1 MNAPGRIEAAESGAA
16 AYRAQVRDATRLSHL
31 FAQAFARDPVFDW
44 LTRTG
49 EARPQAL
56 QNFFRWILERHT
68 LSHGES
74 WVAPGGQAAAAW
86 IPPYAQAAPRSLSE
100 DMRVVPAVLRLT
112 GFSRLFR
119 GAAMAAAMEYKPPS
133 ESYFYLAFLA
143 VAPRMQGRGL
153 GSSLLE
159 RTLARVDA
167 VRGNAYLENSNPRNL
182 RLYERAGFSLIRE
195 IRARK
200 DAPPIYAMWRPR
212 RS

>member
-1 MNAPGRIEAAESGAA
+1 M
-16 AYRAQVRDATRLSHL
+16 
-31 FAQAFARDPVFDW
+31 
-44 LTRTG
+44 
-49 EARPQAL
+49 
-56 QNFFRWILERHT
+56 
-68 LSHGES
+68 
-74 WVAPGGQAAAAW
+74 
-86 IPPYAQAAPRSLSE
+86 
-100 DMRVVPAVLRLT
+100 
-112 GFSRLFR
+112 LFR
-119 GAAMAAAMEYKPPS
+119 S